1 MLDGDYHDG
10 KRGNEI
16 EKCYQCAKKKG
27 FSIFAMQYGGACQA
41 DDRGL
46 YDKDG
51 TSDACW
57 GGGLGGPFANDV
69 YKIIEEPST
78 SEIPTITE
86 NQSTA
91 QEPLS
96 GGKDLLNH

>member
-1 MLDGDYHDG
+1 
-10 KRGNEI
+10 
-16 EKCYQCAKKKG
+16 
-27 FSIFAMQYGGACQA
+27 MQYGGACQA

-69 YKIIEEPST
+69 YKIIEEATTSAKPIT
-78 SEIPTITE
+78 SEILPTT
-86 NQSTA
+86 

-96 GGKDLLNH
+96 DGKTFSNY